1 MKHKIN
7 NHILVLNE
15 IKLHL
20 KEQLDFN
27 MKIGFCGTMSVG
39 KTTLV
44 KALKEL
50 PEFKDYTFRTDRS
63 KYLMEM
69 GIPLNTDS
77 TLKGQLVFA
86 AERASELMQ
95 EKIITDRTI
104 VDVMAFANLSKSM
117 EAHEKHYLTSTLYYL
132 IKEYDILFYVSP
144 EGVEIENNGVRET
157 DAKYR
162 IAIDKEIKSITQM
175 FRGNTITI
183 KGTIEERIEQV
194 KSAVAQYV

>member
-1 MKHKIN
+1 
-7 NHILVLNE
+7 
-15 IKLHL
+15 
-20 KEQLDFN
+20 

-44 KALKEL
+44 NELKKL
-50 PEFKDYTFRTDRS
+50 SEFKDYTFRTERS
-63 KYLMEM
+63 KYLMEL

-144 EGVEIENNGVRET
+144 EGVKIEDNGIRET
-157 DAKYR
+157 NSNYR
-162 IAIDKEIKSITQM
+162 ISIDKEIKSILQM
-175 FRGNTITI
+175 FRGNAITI
-183 KGTIEERIEQV
+183 KGNTNERIEQV
-194 KSAVAQYV
+194 KKATAQYV

>member
-1 MKHKIN
+1 
-7 NHILVLNE
+7 
-15 IKLHL
+15 
-20 KEQLDFN
+20 

-50 PEFKDYTFRTDRS
+50 PEFKDYTFRTERS

-77 TLKGQLVFA
+77 TLKGQLIFA
-86 AERASELMQ
+86 AERSSELMQ
-95 EKIITDRTI
+95 ENIITDRTV

-144 EGVEIENNGVRET
+144 EGVEIEDNGVRET

-162 IAIDKEIKSITQM
+162 INIDREIKSIVQM
-175 FRGNTITI
+175 FRGNAITI
-183 KGTIEERIEQV
+183 KGTTEERIEQV
-194 KSAVAQYV
+194 KNAVVQYV